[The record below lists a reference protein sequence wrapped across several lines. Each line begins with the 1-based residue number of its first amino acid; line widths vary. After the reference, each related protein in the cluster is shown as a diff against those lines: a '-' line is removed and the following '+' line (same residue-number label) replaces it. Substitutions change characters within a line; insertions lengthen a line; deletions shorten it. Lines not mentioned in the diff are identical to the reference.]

1 MWLLRAGCRL
11 WCIDWVEGCGVYQVE
26 EVDGSLVWW
35 LLTESIIWMLWGVVC
50 DWKLCVWWK
59 WDESEMRTELGNIVG
74 VPCLGEQVTHPFRN
88 HVQLHGCLGIMLM
101 VSAMSLGMFHPQSV
115 TFTALKMSDRHACWQ
130 NGHISSM
137 WAWIAHPGPGTP
149 REDCRAPLCNDRS
162 VPRCVPAQIIMLE

>member
-1 MWLLRAGCRL
+1 LVYRQGWRMWCLSSGRGWWEFSVVTADRVHWLDMDGLRT
-11 WCIDWVEGCGVYQVE
+11 WFVI
-26 EVDGSLVWW
+26 GSCVFD
-35 LLTESIIWMLWGVVC
+35 ES
-50 DWKLCVWWK
+50 WWK
-59 WDESEMRTELGNIVG
+59 WDENWVGEYSG